1 MAENS
6 NLSFFNPAEPL
17 GGKGVIDA
25 PSTDP
30 LNLQPFEGRPA
41 LQDPKINFPTP
52 SIISPLELREN
63 IIGSPGTRTAADK
76 GTISPRQKNV
86 SDYQRMQLLA
96 SMAFTPDTPK
106 TGVFAYDASHR
117 SNTFYKRYHA
127 YGQEK
132 FDKIGFHPL
141 LNNEANFNANTTI
154 WNDFGRMLNHS
165 FVPLFAN
172 GFVAG
177 PKSLFRAMQGD
188 FGTDTNDARIFAEA
202 AAIGQSNKG
211 GLGGFTSNL
220 LMNFAYTAGI
230 VTEAAIEMGVAALLA
245 APSGGA
251 SIGAAGLNLGS
262 RSFTLGRLMGTTSK
276 IKSGL
281 NTTQAINA
289 TRNFNAVK
297 NAKIVGTTLSEAQ
310 NINNARQIFNWA
322 KIDAGLGSSVGQF
335 LNPLSQLTDGI
346 SAGMTASKNL
356 TGWAKTW
363 AITSNTAG
371 GLYRN
376 AVALNASLAEA
387 RLEGGMVENDVYYE
401 LVQNHYKTNDEDP
414 TNEQLNAFKKQSQ
427 AAGMTALAANAGVI
441 YVSNKIVFDN
451 IFGGKNPIGK
461 LMGRMGRKTQDVLN
475 LKTGTLVRTTTKQTL
490 KTTGKVIAKPTVE
503 FIEKNL
509 QNTLKAWYKEPVFT
523 AGKKTIGY
531 FKANILEGL
540 QENTQEIIADATK
553 NYYIESFKNPSLANS
568 QFAYAQFKH
577 AYDQQFTKQGLE
589 TFLSGF
595 AMGFPA
601 RGLNYT
607 IDYAGRMAER
617 ISDPV
622 KYKEEIAKQKTYTQ
636 QLVNTLNNTTLLDFY
651 TNPSFHY
658 GSQAE
663 LRKQILQSSDEN
675 VRQKLIAESVQ
686 MESFIKSMTM
696 AMKHNT
702 MDLYYDQFEA
712 YKDLT
717 QAEFEEAFGLK
728 DGEGKDYLANL
739 SQMQERAKNI
749 ETRWNEATE
758 RFPIPEDI
766 EDMID
771 SLPANSAE
779 LEQVHLM
786 LAAWNEAKTNYVFF
800 NESFTEV
807 EKQIQKTTQAI
818 KTVLSKYNVNLSDI
832 QLLYEP
838 QLLKTELAYLKR
850 DIDLLTGMEQLNEEQ
865 QEQLVQAKEKLE
877 TLSALNDAIRNQEVS
892 VIDKKDIIA
901 NLKLQLS
908 LSDESEEMGLSEE
921 DIESIANNLYEK
933 NELSL
938 NKTDLELEIAFKN
951 YIRTLTQ
958 EEDAELDNQVFNQAL
973 DEAASEFYNF
983 MKLSAEKKK
992 LAAVINTINDPQ
1004 GYMDMVERNMLWMKE
1019 LYDQRRGY
1027 YEEMIRK
1034 GFQGIEDNAILNKL
1048 AEMNIY
1054 ISSEALEEWSTKN
1067 KIPEEFFDQ
1076 NKEIVIKQG
1085 HHRYGEY
1092 EGLFVRALQNAARQ
1106 KRDFVPQQFQD
1117 RINELEL
1124 KRKAALEQL
1133 STTEQKTELLTIDFN
1148 NKEKT
1153 LDKIKDSIP
1162 NETYVELTYTENKEE
1177 KTLILYRDAKGVF
1190 RYVSP
1195 DGNVFDQPKLKFK
1208 TGEVYK
1214 LEEKPDPAEEK
1225 EINDKYNALIAQVR
1239 AEGKAYERK
1248 TGNAFEDITVDTPF
1262 EKIPRE
1268 LQQILQMALLEYK
1281 ESIGQPLGEDA
1292 SLSEEDIIDFIANNP
1307 IASQLIN
1314 DYNKIR
1320 RAQEVDKDSN
1330 FDVVFVDKEGNEVRA
1345 SELSPEELDAQIKV
1359 TLLEIKELK
1368 EKGATE
1374 ESLTLEETLRLSEL
1388 SATYAGLASYK
1399 DFLVENKFTDAQIKV
1414 RNRYNK
1420 AVKSRQSEI
1429 SVPDKTKNHYTLAN
1443 TVLTRVSNLVK
1454 DLQYLPFINE
1464 DLLELSRI
1472 YDKVFS
1478 KDSKLTLDKYNE
1490 FVKEFNSEILQGYSV
1505 ETNKTQFF
1513 AELKSIIG
1521 QKLDKDILSELFNK
1535 FQFEESRT
1543 LGKYIHNGIENLING
1558 EPVAPNKDIITSE
1571 AYEELFGAEGI
1582 ITKLVKEDLK
1592 DVMILGT
1599 ENVVFNEQYAGT
1611 MDLILVDKNGK
1622 VFIVDIKTTRED
1634 KWQKYNKPGNASR
1647 EAHTLQLTAYKNLL
1661 FNLTGIEA
1669 EIAVLPVK
1677 IKYNKEGIAESASF
1691 PTEVPGLL
1699 KEGKKTV
1706 KLDSTESFGEKSV
1719 QTLIDENIPRKA
1731 PAQVTPSKQTTAP
1744 AQQAAEFIETSKAQE
1759 LVKMGVPEALI
1770 SSLTEEEITNLS
1782 EITNDEQRQEK
1793 INALRVKYMDDLLSI
1808 KDKIFSIQERRESVL
1823 EQLQD
1828 LQSKLNSIEAFLDNA
1843 YENTENNFDIFL
1855 NKVENLEKAFNVRFK
1870 SLTEL
1875 KSKKAKNTREQIAQA
1890 RKLLKEE
1897 AKDIIALSEITRKV
1911 RQDIRTLEVQNKDLT
1926 NQLKYYQALQKKYGD
1941 VVDLTTIE
1949 NKIKT
1954 INRKLSTLQ
1963 KVIKVLSDLL
1973 SKANDLFKSYFES
1986 YQKANS
1992 NYAKT
1997 IKDSGFKPMSPQE
2010 LNKLIKSEDPMDQQ
2024 KLSNYLDLAKHVT
2037 ALEKTLNEEMDKV
2050 ETADDLIKQED
2061 TLLKTRIKEYERFAN
2076 QVRYLEELVN
2086 DIFSKDN
2093 KDTISETLPGQISS
2107 IGEIIKPTP
2116 TKFYG
2121 TKTGNKPFAT
2131 RKVAQSQLDRV
2142 SAETK
2147 IPKERLVV
2155 IEQDNGFV
2163 IVESSEVKEST
2174 QILDTFTV
2182 PVAQVN
2188 PRIAAAKKEI
2198 VTLNQEL
2205 DALQQPTA
2213 PVSTDAKADA
2223 QTVKNRM
2230 QEIEKQ
2236 PVSINV
2242 TTDASGKMEQTSE
2255 EVVSQIKSE
2264 LDKIGLPYSDVVA
2277 NDKGSTYFVVTK
2289 DGQQHEILKLVKTG
2303 NALVKPVLTKAK
2315 WINHLIK
2322 TQPQDLYNFVNAEL
2336 KALDQS
2342 TTTVSQTTQANIKDI
2357 KQKITN
2363 LQEEVEALEKADKQI
2378 IQDTLTLA
2386 DAQKQLN
2393 VSSQVGPSKQAQ
2405 QFIDRILNS
2414 KTEKEAL
2421 EIFREAEPQ
2430 LKPADLPYLQT
2441 AGATARKNNQ
2451 WVDPTK
2457 ISDIVLAQ
2465 VAAGDVFMRI
2475 EDNILFQAELKE
2487 DKIIL
2492 KQIDGKSS
2500 VILSEDNK
2508 NQFMRST
2515 DLNKTKPEVKEEP
2528 IIVSEESKQLVLNNI
2543 DEVSEF
2549 IKNSE
2554 KLTNLKEEVTSVDLD
2569 KLEDDL
2575 LNNLD
2580 C

>member
-1634 KWQKYNKPGNASR
+1634 KWQKYNKPGNGSR

-1677 IKYNKEGIAESASF
+1677 VKYNKEGIAESASF

-1782 EITNDEQRQEK
+1782 DITNDEQRQE
-1793 INALRVKYMDDLLSI
+1793 
-1808 KDKIFSIQERRESVL
+1808 KIFSIQERRESVL

-2131 RKVAQSQLDRV
+2131 RKEAQSQLDRV

>member
-52 SIISPLELREN
+52 SIVSPLELREN

-76 GTISPRQKNV
+76 GTISPRQKAG
-86 SDYQRMQLLA
+86 SKYEEMQMIA
-96 SMAFTPDTPK
+96 SGMFHPQTAK
-106 TGVFAYDASHR
+106 AGVFAYDASHR

-141 LNNEANFNANTTI
+141 LNNEANFNANTTK

-172 GFVAG
+172 GFIAG
-177 PKSLFRAMQGD
+177 PKSLFRALQGD
-188 FGTDTNDARIFAEA
+188 FGTDTGDARIFAEA

-251 SIGAAGLNLGS
+251 SLGAAGLNLGS

-289 TRNFNAVK
+289 TRNFNALK
-297 NAKIVGTTLSEAQ
+297 NAKVVGTTLSEAQ

-414 TNEQLNAFKKQSQ
+414 TNEQLNAFKKQAQ
-427 AAGMTALAANAGVI
+427 AAGMTALAANAGII

-531 FKANILEGL
+531 FKANIMEGL

-696 AMKHNT
+696 AMKHNV

-712 YKDLT
+712 YKDLS

-800 NESFTEV
+800 SESFTEV

-818 KTVLSKYNVNLSDI
+818 GTVLSKYNVNLSDI

-838 QLLKTELAYLKR
+838 QLIKTELAYLKR

-865 QEQLVQAKEKLE
+865 QEQLIKAKEKLE
-877 TLSALNDAIRNQEVS
+877 TLSALNDAIRNQEVN

-921 DIESIANNLYEK
+921 DIESVANNLYEQ

-938 NKTDLELEIAFKN
+938 NKTYVELDIAFKN

-958 EEDAELDNQVFNQAL
+958 EEDVELNEQDL
-973 DEAASEFYNF
+973 EEATSEFHNF

-992 LAAVINTINDPQ
+992 LAAVINTISDPQ

-1034 GFQGIEDNAILNKL
+1034 GFQGIDDNAILNKL

-1054 ISSEALEEWSTKN
+1054 ISSEALEDWSTKN

-1106 KRDFVPQQFQD
+1106 NRDVVPQQFQD
-1117 RINELEL
+1117 SINALEL
-1124 KRKAALEQL
+1124 QKKAALEQL
-1133 STTEQKTELLTIDFN
+1133 PTTEQKTELLTIDFD

-1153 LDKIKDSIP
+1153 LDKIKDSIS

-1177 KTLILYRDAKGVF
+1177 KTLVLYRDAKGVF

-1214 LEEKPDPAEEK
+1214 LEEKPDPAKVK
-1225 EINDKYNALIAQVR
+1225 EINDRYDASIAGVR
-1239 AEGKAYERK
+1239 AEAEAYKRK
-1248 TGNAFEDITVDTPF
+1248 TGIDFEDITVDTPF
-1262 EKIPRE
+1262 DKMPEDLKQQ
-1268 LQQILQMALLEYK
+1268 LQVALLKYR
-1281 ESIGQPLGEDA
+1281 ESIGQPLAEDA
-1292 SLSEEDIIDFIANNP
+1292 SLSEEDVIDFIANNP
-1307 IASQLIN
+1307 IASQLI
-1314 DYNKIR
+1314 DAYNKTR
-1320 RAQEVDKDSN
+1320 RAEELDKDSN
-1330 FDVVFVDKEGNEVRA
+1330 YDVDFVDKDGNTIKA
-1345 SELSPEELDAQIKV
+1345 SELSSEELELQIKA
-1359 TLLEIKELK
+1359 TLLEIKELN
-1368 EKGATE
+1368 EKSKTDAG
-1374 ESLTLEETLRLSEL
+1374 LTLEEEVRLNSLQATFLAL
-1388 SATYAGLASYK
+1388 SAYK
-1399 DFLVENKFTDAQIKV
+1399 DFLVENKFTEAQLRV
-1414 RNRYNK
+1414 RTIYNK
-1420 AVKSRQSEI
+1420 AIKAKQAEI
-1429 SVPDKTKNHYTLAN
+1429 SRPDKTKNHYTIEN
-1443 TVLTRVSNLVK
+1443 KKLTRVSNLVK
-1454 DLQYLPFINE
+1454 DIQYLPFVNE
-1464 DLLELSRI
+1464 DLLEFYNI
-1472 YDKVFS
+1472 YDKVFG
-1478 KDSKLTLDKYNE
+1478 KDSTLTSEKYKD
-1490 FVKEFNSEILQGYSV
+1490 FVKKFESKLLKGYSV
-1505 ETNKTQFF
+1505 ETNRK
-1513 AELKSIIG
+1513 ELYNVLKNLIG
-1521 QKLDKDILSELFNK
+1521 QKLDRDVAAELFNK
-1535 FQFEESRT
+1535 YQFEESRA
-1543 LGKYIHNGIENLING
+1543 LGTYIHNAIEKLLNG
-1558 EPVAPNKDIITSE
+1558 ESVALDKSVITSDT
-1571 AYEELFGAEGI
+1571 YEELFGAEGI

-1611 MDLILVDKNGK
+1611 MDLVLVDKTGK
-1622 VFIVDIKTTRED
+1622 VFIIDIKTGRED
-1634 KWQKYNKPGNASR
+1634 KWKDYNAPGKASR
-1647 EAHTLQLTAYKNLL
+1647 EANNLQLTIYKNLL
-1661 FNLTGIEA
+1661 FNLTGLEA
-1669 EIAVLPVK
+1669 EIAILPVK
-1677 IKYNKEGIAESASF
+1677 VKYNKEGIAEAASF

-1699 KEGKKTV
+1699 KEGKKLLR
-1706 KLDSTESFGEKSV
+1706 LDSAESFDEKSV
-1719 QTLIDENIPRKA
+1719 QTLVDESIPRKA
-1731 PAQVTPSKQTTAP
+1731 PIAVTPETQRAAMTEAP
-1744 AQQAAEFIETSKAQE
+1744 AETVESAQAQQLIAI
-1759 LVKMGVPEALI
+1759 GVPEALI
-1770 SSLTEEEITNLS
+1770 PSLTEEEINNLS
-1782 EITNDEQRQEK
+1782 TVTDEVDREQQ
-1793 INALRVKYMDDLLSI
+1793 INNLRLKYMDDLVSI

-1823 EQLQD
+1823 QELQD
-1828 LQSKLNSIEAFLDNA
+1828 LQSKLNNIEAFLDNA

-1855 NKVENLEKAFNVRFK
+1855 NKVEELEKAFNVRFK

-1875 KSKKAKNTREQIAQA
+1875 KSQKAKNTKEQIAQA
-1890 RKLLKEE
+1890 HKLLRQE
-1897 AKDIIALSEITRKV
+1897 AKDIIALSEIARKV
-1911 RQDIRTLEVQNKDLT
+1911 RQDVRTLEVQNKDLT

-2061 TLLKTRIKEYERFAN
+2061 TLLKARIKEYKRFTN
-2076 QVRYLEELVN
+2076 QVRYLEELVT
-2086 DIFSKDN
+2086 DIFSKDD

-2107 IGEIIKPTP
+2107 AGEIIKPTP

-2131 RKVAQSQLDRV
+2131 RKGAQSQLDRV

-2155 IEQDNGFV
+2155 IEQDKGFV

-2198 VTLNQEL
+2198 TTLNQEL
-2205 DALQQPTA
+2205 ASLGEPSSLEAQ
-2213 PVSTDAKADA
+2213 KADIE
-2223 QTVKNRM
+2223 RRR
-2230 QEIEKQ
+2230 QEELIET
-2236 PVSINV
+2236 PR
-2242 TTDASGKMEQTSE
+2242 A
-2255 EVVSQIKSE
+2255 
-2264 LDKIGLPYSDVVA
+2264 YSDPTMGYSIEYLVEQGAIAGPIVQQG
-2277 NDKGSTYFVVTK
+2277 KSTYLRIKEGVDNLNK
-2289 DGQQHEILKLVKTG
+2289 KI
-2303 NALVKPVLTKAK
+2303 NAKY
-2315 WINHLIK
+2315 
-2322 TQPQDLYNFVNAEL
+2322 DAEL
-2336 KALDQS
+2336 KALEES
-2342 TTTVSQTTQANIKDI
+2342 TATVSQTTETNIKDV

-2363 LQEEVEALEKADKQI
+2363 LQKEVEALEKADKQI

-2386 DAQKQLN
+2386 DAQKQLDA
-2393 VSSQVGPSKQAQ
+2393 SSQIGPSKQAQ

-2421 EIFREAEPQ
+2421 DIFREAEPQ
-2430 LKPADLPYLQT
+2430 LKPADLPYLQA

-2465 VAAGDVFMRI
+2465 VATGDVFMRV
-2475 EDNILFQAELKE
+2475 EDNLLFQAELKE

>member
-52 SIISPLELREN
+52 SIVSPLELREN

-76 GTISPRQKNV
+76 GTISPRQKAG
-86 SDYQRMQLLA
+86 SKYEKMQMIA
-96 SMAFTPDTPK
+96 SGMFHPQTAK
-106 TGVFAYDASHR
+106 AGVFAYDASHR

-177 PKSLFRAMQGD
+177 PKSLFRAIQGD
-188 FGTDTNDARIFAEA
+188 FGTDTGDARIFAEA

-230 VTEAAIEMGVAALLA
+230 VIESAIEMGVAALLV
-245 APSGGA
+245 APSGG
-251 SIGAAGLNLGS
+251 SSLGAAGLSLGS

-289 TRNFNAVK
+289 TRNFNALK
-297 NAKIVGTTLSEAQ
+297 NAKVVGTTLSEAQ

-346 SAGMTASKNL
+346 SAGMKASKNL

-376 AVALNASLAEA
+376 TVAINAALAEA

-401 LVQNHYKTNDEDP
+401 LVQNHYKTNGEDP
-414 TNEQLNAFKKQSQ
+414 TNEQLNAFKKQAQ
-427 AAGMTALAANAGVI
+427 AAGMTALAANTGII

-490 KTTGKVIAKPTVE
+490 KTTGKVIAKPTVK

-531 FKANILEGL
+531 FKANIMEGL

-622 KYKEEIAKQKTYTQ
+622 KYKDEIAKQKTYTQ
-636 QLVNTLNNTTLLDFY
+636 QLVTTLNNTTLLDFY

-675 VRQKLIAESVQ
+675 VSQKLIAESIQ
-686 MESFIKSMTM
+686 MESFINAMTM

-766 EDMID
+766 GDMID

-800 NESFTEV
+800 NESFIEV

-818 KTVLSKYNVNLSDI
+818 RTVLSKYNINLSDI

-838 QLLKTELAYLKR
+838 QLIKTELAYLKR
-850 DIDLLTGMEQLNEEQ
+850 DIDLLTGMEELNEEQ
-865 QEQLVQAKEKLE
+865 QKQLVQAKEKLE

-892 VIDKKDIIA
+892 LIDKKDIIA

-921 DIESIANNLYEK
+921 YIESIANKLYEE
-933 NELSL
+933 NQLSL
-938 NKTDLELEIAFKN
+938 NKTYIELDIAFKN

-958 EEDAELDNQVFNQAL
+958 EEDVELNNQDL
-973 DEAASEFYNF
+973 DEATLEFHNF

-992 LAAVINTINDPQ
+992 LAAVINTISDPQ

-1034 GFQGIEDNAILNKL
+1034 GFQGINDNAILNKL

-1076 NKEIVIKQG
+1076 NKEIVIKEG

-1106 KRDFVPQQFQD
+1106 NRDFVPQQFQD

-1124 KRKAALEQL
+1124 QRTAALEQL
-1133 STTEQKTELLTIDFN
+1133 STTEQKTELLTIDFD

-1153 LDKIKDSIP
+1153 LDKIKDNIP

-1177 KTLILYRDAKGVF
+1177 KTLVLYRDAKGVF

-1214 LEEKPDPAEEK
+1214 LEEKRDAAEEK
-1225 EINDKYNALIAQVR
+1225 EINDRYNVLIAQVR
-1239 AEGKAYERK
+1239 AQGKAYERK

-1262 EKIPRE
+1262 EKIPAD
-1268 LQQILQMALLEYK
+1268 LQYILQLALLDYK

-1314 DYNKIR
+1314 DYNKTR
-1320 RAQEVDKDSN
+1320 RALEVDKDSN

-1345 SELSPEELDAQIKV
+1345 SELSPEELDTQIKV
-1359 TLLEIKELK
+1359 TLLEINGLTEKS
-1368 EKGATE
+1368 EKGE
-1374 ESLTLEETLRLSEL
+1374 DLTLTETLRLSEL
-1388 SATYAGLASYK
+1388 SATYAGLTSYK
-1399 DFLVENKFTDAQIKV
+1399 DFLVENKFTEAQIRV
-1414 RNRYNK
+1414 RTLYNK

-1429 SVPDKTKNHYTLAN
+1429 SIPDKTKNHYTLAN

-1454 DLQYLPFINE
+1454 DLQYLPYINE

-1472 YDKVFS
+1472 YDKIFG
-1478 KDSKLTLDKYNE
+1478 KDSELTQETYNDFIKNFE
-1490 FVKEFNSEILQGYSV
+1490 STVLKGYSV
-1505 ETNKTQFF
+1505 EANKTQFF
-1513 AELKSIIG
+1513 AELKTLIG
-1521 QKLDKDILSELFNK
+1521 QKLDKDVLSELFNK

-1543 LGKYIHNGIENLING
+1543 LGTYIHNGIENLING
-1558 EPVAPNKDIITSE
+1558 EPVALNKDIITSE

-1582 ITKLVKEDLK
+1582 ITKLVNEDLK

-1622 VFIVDIKTTRED
+1622 VFIVDIKTGRD
-1634 KWQKYNKPGNASR
+1634 SKWQNYNNPGYASR
-1647 EAHTLQLTAYKNLL
+1647 EANNLQLTAYKNLL

-1669 EIAVLPVK
+1669 ELAILPINVK
-1677 IKYNKEGIAESASF
+1677 YSENGIAENVKF
-1691 PTEVPGLL
+1691 PTDVSGLL
-1699 KEGKKTV
+1699 KKDKKF
-1706 KLDSTESFGEKSV
+1706 LRIDSTESFGEKSV
-1719 QTLIDENIPRKA
+1719 QTLVDESIPRKA
-1731 PAQVTPSKQTTAP
+1731 PVQVTPSKQTIAP
-1744 AQQAAEFIETSKAQE
+1744 AQQAAEFIETSQTQE

-1770 SSLTEEEITNLS
+1770 SSLTEEEIANLS
-1782 EITNDEQRQEK
+1782 EITNDEQRQQK
-1793 INALRVKYMDDLLSI
+1793 INDLRLKYMDDVLSI

-1823 EQLQD
+1823 EQLQY
-1828 LQSKLNSIEAFLDNA
+1828 LQRELNIVEAFLDNA

-1855 NKVENLEKAFNVRFK
+1855 NKVEELEKAFNVRFK

-1875 KSKKAKNTREQIAQA
+1875 KSQKAKNTKEQIAQA
-1890 RKLLKEE
+1890 HKLLRQE
-1897 AKDIIALSEITRKV
+1897 AKDIIALSEIARKV
-1911 RQDIRTLEVQNKDLT
+1911 RQDVRTLEVQNKDLT

-1963 KVIKVLSDLL
+1963 KVIKVLSALL

-1986 YQKANS
+1986 YQNANS

-2010 LNKLIKSEDPMDQQ
+2010 LHKLIKSEDPMDQQ

-2061 TLLKTRIKEYERFAN
+2061 TLLKVRIKEYERFGN

-2107 IGEIIKPTP
+2107 VGEIIKPTP

-2131 RKVAQSQLDRV
+2131 RKGAQSQLDRV

-2155 IEQDNGFV
+2155 IEQDKGFV
-2163 IVESSEVKEST
+2163 IVESNEVKEST

-2188 PRIAAAKKEI
+2188 PRIAIAKKEI
-2198 VTLNQEL
+2198 VTLN
-2205 DALQQPTA
+2205 
-2213 PVSTDAKADA
+2213 
-2223 QTVKNRM
+2223 
-2230 QEIEKQ
+2230 
-2236 PVSINV
+2236 
-2242 TTDASGKMEQTSE
+2242 
-2255 EVVSQIKSE
+2255 
-2264 LDKIGLPYSDVVA
+2264 
-2277 NDKGSTYFVVTK
+2277 
-2289 DGQQHEILKLVKTG
+2289 
-2303 NALVKPVLTKAK
+2303 
-2315 WINHLIK
+2315 
-2322 TQPQDLYNFVNAEL
+2322 AEL
-2336 KALDQS
+2336 KALEA
-2342 TTTVSQTTQANIKDI
+2342 TVSQTTEANIKNI

-2386 DAQKQLN
+2386 DAQKQLDA
-2393 VSSQVGPSKQAQ
+2393 SSQIGPSKQAQ

-2421 EIFREAEPQ
+2421 DIFREAEPQ
-2430 LKPADLPYLQT
+2430 LKPADLPYLQS
-2441 AGATARKNNQ
+2441 ALASARKNNQ

-2457 ISDIVLAQ
+2457 ILDIVLAQ
-2465 VAAGDVFMRI
+2465 VATGDVFMRV
-2475 EDNILFQAELKE
+2475 EDRLEFQAELKE

-2492 KQIDGKSS
+2492 KEIDGKSS

-2508 NQFMRST
+2508 NQFMRNT

-2528 IIVSEESKQLVLNNI
+2528 IIVSEEDKQLVLNNI